1 MYRSTVLIV
10 RGTTSLWGRKS
21 EAFAPFRLHGPRR
34 MQGTLSPVPKRFFN
48 KAVAAFP

>member
-21 EAFAPFRLHGPRR
+21 EAFTPFRLHGPRR
-34 MQGTLSPVPKRFFN
+34 MQGYPVARPETIF
-48 KAVAAFP
+48 